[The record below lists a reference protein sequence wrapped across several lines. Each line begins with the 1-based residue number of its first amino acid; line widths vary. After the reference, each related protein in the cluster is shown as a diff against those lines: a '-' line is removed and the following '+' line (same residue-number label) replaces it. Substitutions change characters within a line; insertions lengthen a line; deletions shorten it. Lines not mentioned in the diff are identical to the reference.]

1 MKKGTKLRTLEGD
14 NTRPTLDRVKEA
26 LFSILMNKL
35 VDAKVLDL
43 FAGSGALGLES
54 LSRGAESAVFVDKS
68 PQSIKI
74 IKENIV
80 KTGFEDASKVY
91 KVDFE
96 VALKKLNDISEK
108 FDIIYLDPPYGKNIV
123 IKTLNCMHKY
133 DILNEDGIIVAET
146 DESDVVDDVVGNFFR
161 YDERKYGRVRIHFF
175 RKAR

>member
-1 MKKGTKLRTLEGD
+1 
-14 NTRPTLDRVKEA
+14 VKEA

-35 VDAKVLDL
+35 NDAKVLDL

-54 LSRGAESAVFVDKS
+54 LSRGAETAVFVDKS

-74 IKENIV
+74 IKENID
-80 KTGFEDASKVY
+80 KTGFKEVSKVY
-91 KVDFE
+91 KLDFE
-96 VALKKLNDISEK
+96 DALKKLNDNSEK

-133 DILNEDGIIVAET
+133 DILNDDGIIVAET
-146 DESDVVDDVVGNFFR
+146 DGIDIVDDVVGDFFK

>member
-1 MKKGTKLRTLEGD
+1 
-14 NTRPTLDRVKEA
+14 
-26 LFSILMNKL
+26 MNKL
-35 VDAKVLDL
+35 IDAKILDL

-74 IKENIV
+74 IKDNID
-80 KTGFEDASKVY
+80 KTGFKDVSKVY
-91 KVDFE
+91 RADFE
-96 VALKKLNDISEK
+96 LALKKFNDNLEK

-133 DILNEDGIIVAET
+133 DILDEDGIIVAET
-146 DESDVVDDVVGNFFR
+146 DESDIVDDVVGDFFK